1 MSSDDERGI
10 RMPVFRPAEPP
21 AHPRPSQRSGEPNS
35 GTSRQSVV
43 QHGSNEYA
51 AALEAKIARQAQE
64 LGDLLA
70 QLEASTQYATLC
82 ERRVKELAPAH
93 PLPVQADHLSS
104 GPPPTTKES
113 FTTSSS
119 RDGNP
124 LAAPCCVAPPRA
136 LSGVPAYAV
145 AKDAAWRRVERE
157 CAEQIFALKG
167 NVRELDTKNAALA
180 QQLKR
185 TSQERDHRARE
196 AGVAQR
202 MACHLQHQ
210 LDDLQ
215 QRLNEGGNIYGIAS
229 STANKNLT
237 RDGFSNSDLP
247 HGAKTAA
254 TDPKEARKV
263 HSQADEASLQQASA
277 EVAALRARVTALEA
291 ALELKAADLL
301 ELDTL
306 PKESEDVKALNR
318 SQEAGDPIST
328 TRKNGQTLEEL
339 AAGALGETEGASP
352 PPSPLSPLPPGR
364 RRAAALLLD
373 HAKLRGESAAL
384 TAALAEARAELA
396 ACKQARADLEARNAD
411 LSKELS
417 SDRARLQHLRTAA
430 KAVAAGPR
438 DAATALAEA
447 QSEAKQLEAEK
458 HALLDYVQVCKVCFA
473 CFERSTLFGGLG
485 KVAC

>member
-1 MSSDDERGI
+1 MMSSDDERGI

-21 AHPRPSQRSGEPNS
+21 AHPRPSQRIGEPNS

-43 QHGSNEYA
+43 QHGINEYS

-64 LGDLLA
+64 LGNLLA
-70 QLEASTQYATLC
+70 QLEATTQYATLC

-104 GPPPTTKES
+104 GAPPTTKES

-124 LAAPCCVAPPRA
+124 LAAPCSVAPPRA

-215 QRLNEGGNIYGIAS
+215 QRLNEGGNIYGSAS

-237 RDGFSNSDLP
+237 RYGFSNSDLP

-254 TDPKEARKV
+254 TDLEEARKMQP
-263 HSQADEASLQQASA
+263 QADEASLQQASA
-277 EVAALRARVTALEA
+277 EVAALRARVAALEA

-301 ELDTL
+301 ELETL

-318 SQEAGDPIST
+318 SKGAEDLLSR
-328 TRKNGQTLEEL
+328 TRRNGQTLEEL

-352 PPSPLSPLPPGR
+352 LPLPPGR
-364 RRAAALLLD
+364 RRAPALLLE

-396 ACKQARADLEARNAD
+396 VCKQARADLEARNAG
-411 LSKELS
+411 LSKELR
-417 SDRARLQHLRTAA
+417 SDRARLQQLRTAA
-430 KAVAAGPR
+430 DAVAAGPR
-438 DAATALAEA
+438 AAAAALAEA
-447 QSEAKQLEAEK
+447 QSEAKQLETEK
-458 HALLDYVQVCKVCFA
+458 QALLDYVQVCKVCFA
-473 CFERSTLFGGLG
+473 RF
-485 KVAC
+485 